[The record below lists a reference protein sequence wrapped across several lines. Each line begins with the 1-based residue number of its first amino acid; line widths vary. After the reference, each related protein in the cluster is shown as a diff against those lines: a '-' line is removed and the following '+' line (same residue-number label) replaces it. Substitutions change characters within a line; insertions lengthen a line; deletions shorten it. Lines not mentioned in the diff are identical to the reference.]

1 MKNKK
6 YIIIGL
12 AVIVIILIVA
22 LVIFFSKKDNED
34 VNNMILVSENNV
46 TNENAEDNTSIVD
59 QDTSNQN
66 VEEIENMKNEINAT
80 GNTDIYY
87 VDEEYDGRKILQVKP
102 DVQFDVDLAGIIKNT
117 IPEENEIS
125 ELIEKAPTDNGVWI
139 SEESRESFSTLL
151 KNNNINDFTIS
162 DDGYLQINNS
172 ENNDMANKLINMI
185 NSNNLYIINITG
197 IAYERDY
204 ISGEITEYPFE
215 DMDPTQ
221 AVEPYQKDNKII
233 LEVTT
238 NKMQELT
245 ESEILDA
252 ITSY

>member
-6 YIIIGL
+6 YFIIGL
-12 AVIVIILIVA
+12 AIIVIILIVA

-117 IPEENEIS
+117 MPEENEIS
-125 ELIEKAPTDNGVWI
+125 ELVGKAPTDNGIWI
-139 SEESRESFSTLL
+139 SEQSRESFSDLL
-151 KNNNINDFTIS
+151 KNNNINDFTIY

-172 ENNDMANKLINMI
+172 ENNDMANKLVNMI

-238 NKMQELT
+238 NKMKELT

>member
-12 AVIVIILIVA
+12 AIIVIILIVA
-22 LVIFFSKKDNED
+22 LVIFFSKKDNEY

-80 GNTDIYY
+80 GNTGIYY

>member
-12 AVIVIILIVA
+12 AIIVIILIVA
-22 LVIFFSKKDNED
+22 LVIFFSRKNNED
-34 VNNMILVSENNV
+34 GNNMVMVSENNV
-46 TNENAEDNTSIVD
+46 TNENTENNTSIVD

-66 VEEIENMKNEINAT
+66 VVEIENMKNEINAT

-117 IPEENEIS
+117 MPEENEIS
-125 ELIEKAPTDNGVWI
+125 ELVGKAPTDNGIWI
-139 SEESRESFSTLL
+139 SEQSRESFSNLL
-151 KNNNINDFTIS
+151 KNNNITDFNIS
-162 DDGYLQINNS
+162 DEGYLQIDNS
-172 ENNDMANKLINMI
+172 RNNDMANKLVNMI
-185 NSNNLYIINITG
+185 NSDRLYIINMTG

-215 DMDPTQ
+215 DMDPYQ
-221 AVEPYQKDNKII
+221 AIEPYQKDDKII
-233 LEVTT
+233 LELTT
-238 NKMQELT
+238 NKMKELT
-245 ESEILDA
+245 ENEILDA
-252 ITSY
+252 VTSY

>member
-12 AVIVIILIVA
+12 AIIVIILIVA
-22 LVIFFSKKDNED
+22 LIIFFSRKNNED
-34 VNNMILVSENNV
+34 GNNMVMVSENNV
-46 TNENAEDNTSIVD
+46 TNENTENNTSIVD

-66 VEEIENMKNEINAT
+66 VVEIENMKNEINAT

-117 IPEENEIS
+117 MPEENEIS
-125 ELIEKAPTDNGVWI
+125 ELVGKAPTDNGIWI
-139 SEESRESFSTLL
+139 SEQSRESFSDLL
-151 KNNNINDFTIS
+151 KNNNINDFTIY

-172 ENNDMANKLINMI
+172 ENNDMANKLVKMI
-185 NSNNLYIINITG
+185 NSDKLYIINMTG
-197 IAYERDY
+197 TAYERDY

-221 AVEPYQKDNKII
+221 AIEPYQKDNKII
-233 LEVTT
+233 LEITT
-238 NKMQELT
+238 NKMQRLS

-252 ITSY
+252 VTSY

>member
-12 AVIVIILIVA
+12 AIIVIILIVA

-139 SEESRESFSTLL
+139 SEQSRESFSNLL

-172 ENNDMANKLINMI
+172 ENNDMANKLVNMI

-221 AVEPYQKDNKII
+221 AVEPYQKGNKII

>member
-12 AVIVIILIVA
+12 AIIVIILIVA
-22 LVIFFSKKDNED
+22 LIIFFSRKNNED
-34 VNNMILVSENNV
+34 GNNMVMVSENNV
-46 TNENAEDNTSIVD
+46 TNENTENNTSIVD

-66 VEEIENMKNEINAT
+66 VVEIENMKNEINAT

-117 IPEENEIS
+117 MPEENEIN
-125 ELIEKAPTDNGVWI
+125 ELVGKAPTDNGIWI
-139 SEESRESFSTLL
+139 SEQSRERFSDLL
-151 KNNNINDFTIS
+151 KNNNINDFSIS

-172 ENNDMANKLINMI
+172 ENNDMANKLVNMI

-238 NKMQELT
+238 NKMKELT

>member
-12 AVIVIILIVA
+12 AIIVIILIVA

-66 VEEIENMKNEINAT
+66 VVEIENMKNEINAT

-117 IPEENEIS
+117 MPEENEIS
-125 ELIEKAPTDNGVWI
+125 ELVGKAPTDNGIWI
-139 SEESRESFSTLL
+139 SEQSRERFSDLL
-151 KNNNINDFTIS
+151 KNNNINDFSIS

-172 ENNDMANKLINMI
+172 ENNDMANKLVNMI

-238 NKMQELT
+238 NKMKELT

>member
-139 SEESRESFSTLL
+139 SEQSRESFSNLL

-172 ENNDMANKLINMI
+172 ENNDMANKLVNMI

-221 AVEPYQKDNKII
+221 AVEPYQKGNKII